1 MQVNATILE
10 ARVGGLYDST
20 NIVPHPVTTGV
31 SALGLDHVNVL
42 GKTIKEVMTKAGFSR
57 YPTCHM
63 SLLGSNICL
72 LQEGVPAFS
81 VDQSEEGME
90 MLKQWALELQVRWF

>member
-1 MQVNATILE
+1 MG
-10 ARVGGLYDST
+10 VGGLYNDT
-20 NIVPHPVTTGV
+20 NIVPHPVATGV

-42 GKTIKEVMTKAGFSR
+42 GKTIKEIVTKVGFSR

-63 SLLGSNICL
+63 SLLGSNMCL

-90 MLKQWALELQVRWF
+90 MLKQRALKLQVRWF